1 MLYIRQKLLCQVRI
15 GGGGGRLTLKI
26 KYLLSFLCHRLKYH
40 KICELVDAPYI
51 EFSHFYVHGSWSCFL
66 GCEEANEINCGYIV
80 FLHPHTSPASS
91 SHVYVNES
99 RGIFLGIKH
108 NQM

>member
-51 EFSHFYVHGSWSCFL
+51 EFSHFYVHGL
-66 GCEEANEINCGYIV
+66 GAAFWGVKKQTKLIV
-80 FLHPHTSPASS
+80 AT
-91 SHVYVNES
+91 
-99 RGIFLGIKH
+99 
-108 NQM
+108 

>member
-1 MLYIRQKLLCQVRI
+1 MSGANRGRRGETDSQNKIFVVFSMSSFKISQNLRA
-15 GGGGGRLTLKI
+15 GGRTIHRVLT
-26 KYLLSFLCHRLKYH
+26 FLCTWIR
-40 KICELVDAPYI
+40 
-51 EFSHFYVHGSWSCFL
+51 SCFL